1 MRVTIIFCVLLLIV
15 FVRGLRPILPH
26 VTEVRVDQEKN
37 GVGFQVGR
45 METLGFHGDWYLL
58 KAVDVIAK
66 EVTTFIE
73 TGTHSASTLHYIART
88 YPSMSKVYSCEPVQ
102 EWYDISKHN
111 METVSPADLSWKSRV
126 KIWKD
131 TSQNMMKDIL
141 TTEPNIVNRDALFWF
156 DAHGQKLF
164 EWPLREEI
172 EFVTNNWESDAFV
185 GNDFDYVSAPV
196 ISDMDHDGHAEIV
209 VGRVILNSDGT
220 TRGVGTAGR
229 GSFGMGFG
237 LASEGA
243 LPAIADLDLDGYW
256 ELLVSPSEGPP
267 QIWSNPCGAGSWL
280 DIELWVV
287 PYETSLYRRSQY
299 SEEPLQGFASANQS
313 WHMRSGS
320 SSVPEHAAISG
331 RTHDK
336 SNLHSL
342 EVTRLRVLYL
352 ERKRG
357 VMNASRYRFSSQD
370 CKCPR
375 CLGF

>member
-185 GNDFDYVSAPV
+185 FIDDFKVP
-196 ISDMDHDGHAEIV
+196 HD
-209 VGRVILNSDGT
+209 L
-220 TRGVGTAGR
+220 
-229 GSFGMGFG
+229 SFGFDVVRRIYP
-237 LASEGA
+237 LSLSSLSILTQQQQQQQQQ
-243 LPAIADLDLDGYW
+243 LP
-256 ELLVSPSEGPP
+256 
-267 QIWSNPCGAGSWL
+267 
-280 DIELWVV
+280 
-287 PYETSLYRRSQY
+287 RSM
-299 SEEPLQGFASANQS
+299 ARNA
-313 WHMRSGS
+313 R
-320 SSVPEHAAISG
+320 
-331 RTHDK
+331 
-336 SNLHSL
+336 SNLSK
-342 EVTRLRVLYL
+342 TRFQ
-352 ERKRG
+352 
-357 VMNASRYRFSSQD
+357 MM
-370 CKCPR
+370 
-375 CLGF
+375 